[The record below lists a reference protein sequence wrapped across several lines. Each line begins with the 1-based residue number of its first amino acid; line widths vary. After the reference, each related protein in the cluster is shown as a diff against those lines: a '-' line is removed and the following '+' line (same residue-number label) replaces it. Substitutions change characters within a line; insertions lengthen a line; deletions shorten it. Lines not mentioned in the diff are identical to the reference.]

1 VPTNSISVRDREAL
15 RDLLDDPSS
24 AVRRELLK
32 AFESMGSLGISV
44 LSEFAENS
52 NRMLSWHARWYLAEL
67 KNANPI
73 EEFKDFIESQNY
85 ELESG
90 WLLISR
96 VAYPDLDIG
105 KILSELDLIAARCK
119 ELLIHPSS
127 SREVCRIINRV
138 LFHEFGFRG
147 NIENYANP
155 DNSHLNRVIE
165 TRRGLPIAL
174 SMLYLLVGQRL
185 GANLEP
191 IGVPGHFMVGSFDED
206 LPFYIDAFER
216 GRILS
221 AEQMLERLEDQN
233 MQPELSILAPAS
245 IRETLSRACRNLAR
259 HYDNAGQLHM
269 ANLYKNFVED
279 FEETYRRSVQP

>member
-1 VPTNSISVRDREAL
+1 
-15 RDLLDDPSS
+15 
-24 AVRRELLK
+24 
-32 AFESMGSLGISV
+32 MGSLGISV
-44 LSEFAENS
+44 LSEFAESS

-221 AEQMLERLEDQN
+221 AEQMLERLEEPPHRYAKPFREHAETSLVTTT
-233 MQPELSILAPAS
+233 MPANCTWPICTKTS
-245 IRETLSRACRNLAR
+245 WKTSKRPIAAAYNPNVFDEFSR
-259 HYDNAGQLHM
+259 
-269 ANLYKNFVED
+269 
-279 FEETYRRSVQP
+279 SSP